1 MEQKAQQ
8 MHLSN
13 SAFKQAESLKAKLAG
28 INSQLNALAELL
40 STLPI
45 SVPAGPIYQQMEL
58 LQEKKN
64 SFSEEL
70 RKLDLIGQECAVP
83 IELASYQGLLKGFEK
98 DLVAGSSEML
108 SKVIQRLIDRV
119 EVGENSV
126 KIHYRLNHNLST

>member
-1 MEQKAQQ
+1 